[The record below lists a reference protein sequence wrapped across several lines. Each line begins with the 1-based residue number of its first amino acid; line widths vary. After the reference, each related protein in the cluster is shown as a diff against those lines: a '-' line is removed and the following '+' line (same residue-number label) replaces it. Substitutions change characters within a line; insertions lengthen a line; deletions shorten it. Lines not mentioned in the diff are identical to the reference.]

1 MGLERQSIDMDK
13 QIIKT
18 DKAPAAIGPYSQAV
32 RVDNWLFLSGQ
43 IPINPATSQLVE
55 NNIVKQTE
63 QVLNNIKAVLASAG
77 GTMDSIVKTNVYLKD
92 LNDFTAMNEVYA
104 RYFTKDFP
112 ARATVQAAKLPKDV
126 LVEIDAIA
134 ALK

>member
-1 MGLERQSIDMDK
+1 MNK

-32 RVDNWLFLSGQ
+32 KVDNWLFLSGQ

-63 QVLNNIKAVLASAG
+63 QVLNNIKAVLESAG
-77 GTMDSIVKTNVYLKD
+77 GTMESIVKTNVYLKD

-134 ALK
+134 VLK

>member
-1 MGLERQSIDMDK
+1 MDK
-13 QIIKT
+13 KIIKT

-32 RVDNWLFLSGQ
+32 KVDNWLFLSGQ
-43 IPINPATSQLVE
+43 IPINPATNQLVE

-63 QVLNNIKAVLASAG
+63 QVFNNIKAVVESVG

-92 LNDFTAMNEVYA
+92 LGEFTAMNGVYA

-112 ARATVQAAKLPKDV
+112 ARATVQVAKLPKDV

-134 ALK
+134 CLK

>member
-1 MGLERQSIDMDK
+1 MNK

-18 DKAPAAIGPYSQAV
+18 DQAPAAIGPYSQAV

-63 QVLNNIKAVLASAG
+63 QVLNNIKAVLESAG
-77 GTMDSIVKTNVYLKD
+77 GTMESIVKTNVYLKD

-134 ALK
+134 ILK